1 MKKVAQP
8 KTNNLT
14 KNAQNLNA
22 SFKGFCTKYSV
33 ENYDINGD
41 DISSIHKMNMKKT
54 SIPISRYALD
64 IAAGLEELCKTYEA

>member
-8 KTNNLT
+8 KTKNLT
-14 KNAQNLNA
+14 NNAPNLTA

-41 DISSIHKMNMKKT
+41 DISSIHKMNTKKT
-54 SIPISRYALD
+54 STPISRYALD
-64 IAAGLEELCKTYEA
+64 FESRLEELCETYVA